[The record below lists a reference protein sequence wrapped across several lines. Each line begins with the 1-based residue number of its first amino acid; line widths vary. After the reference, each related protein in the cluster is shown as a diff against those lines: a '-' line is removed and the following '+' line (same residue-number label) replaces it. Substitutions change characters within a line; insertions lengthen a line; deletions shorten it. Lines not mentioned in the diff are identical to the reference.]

1 MYPEQGQVNY
11 RTATVADQGPT
22 SPLALIAR
30 TLAVSTIDLEIDPLV
45 FALEPVKNPLAQTC
59 VALERLTSYCDA
71 PCTIPQEMA
80 TRF

>member
-11 RTATVADQGPT
+11 RTATGTDQGPT

-45 FALEPVKNPLAQTC
+45 FALEPVTNPLAQTC
-59 VALERLTSYCDA
+59 VALERFTSYCDA
-71 PCTIPQEMA
+71 PCTVPQEMA

>member
-11 RTATVADQGPT
+11 RTATGADQGPT
-22 SPLALIAR
+22 SPLSLIAR
-30 TLAVSTIDLEIDPLV
+30 TLAVRTIDLEIDPLV
-45 FALEPVKNPLAQTC
+45 LALALVAKPLAQTC

-71 PCTIPQEMA
+71 PCTVPQEMA

>member
-11 RTATVADQGPT
+11 RTAMGTDQGPT

-30 TLAVSTIDLEIDPLV
+30 TLAVSTTDLEIDPLV
-45 FALEPVKNPLAQTC
+45 FALEPVTNPLAQTC

-71 PCTIPQEMA
+71 PCTVPQEMA